1 MKITAIES
9 YIVVA
14 PDLRED
20 ATSSSQDNIVVVVYT
35 DTGIFGVGETDTGP
49 WIAKSVIESPG
60 SHSMAL
66 GILAFNNFNRN
77 LRELIFSTLL
87 IGINRS
93 LLKNEQLAEQV
104 EASMYFTQYGFFF
117 RETSEGTFA
126 LVVKPRGSRGSLEI
140 LG

>member
-60 SHSMAL
+60 
-66 GILAFNNFNRN
+66 
-77 LRELIFSTLL
+77 
-87 IGINRS
+87 
-93 LLKNEQLAEQV
+93 
-104 EASMYFTQYGFFF
+104 
-117 RETSEGTFA
+117 
-126 LVVKPRGSRGSLEI
+126 
-140 LG
+140 